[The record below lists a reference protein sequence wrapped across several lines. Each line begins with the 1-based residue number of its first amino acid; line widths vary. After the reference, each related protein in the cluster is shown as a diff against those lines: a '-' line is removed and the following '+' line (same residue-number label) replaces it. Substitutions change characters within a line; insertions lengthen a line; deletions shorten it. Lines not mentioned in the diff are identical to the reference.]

1 MGERENENS
10 GLDVE
15 KVAPHTADITK
26 PPRKKRRIIRKILL
40 VLLVV
45 IILLAGYWIFE
56 DIRWTRRL
64 DAQLAEYR
72 AAGQPEIGR
81 AHV

>member
-45 IILLAGYWIFE
+45 IILLAG
-56 DIRWTRRL
+56 
-64 DAQLAEYR
+64 
-72 AAGQPEIGR
+72 
-81 AHV
+81 